1 MTGTTPAI
9 SAGNSPGAAA
19 GLEPGIERTIR
30 KDGYLGGFEET
41 VVARGDGP

>member
-1 MTGTTPAI
+1 L
-9 SAGNSPGAAA
+9 PGAAN

>member
-1 MTGTTPAI
+1 MAGPTPEI
-9 SAGNSPGAAA
+9 GAEDIA